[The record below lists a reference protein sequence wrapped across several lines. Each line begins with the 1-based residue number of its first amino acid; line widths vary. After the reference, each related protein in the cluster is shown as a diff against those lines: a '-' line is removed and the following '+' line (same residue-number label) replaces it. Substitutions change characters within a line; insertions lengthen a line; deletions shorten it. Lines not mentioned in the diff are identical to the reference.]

1 MSEIRVENI
10 IGETGTDAVKFTKGI
25 NVTGIATATNVSVGS
40 SVTASTFHGNGAGLT
55 NVTAGKI
62 LQVDQQVRTDTTST
76 GTSTYADVFTVTLTP
91 TSSTSKFLLL
101 ADLKISYSSYT
112 AAVMWKFVRT
122 ISGTSTDVFIGDAS
136 GSRSRCTWGTE
147 EGGHNNSAVYVI
159 DSTNGIFLD
168 DRPDG
173 TSPVN
178 YKIQWKTEQATAY
191 LNRTGGDGNTAAY
204 PRTASSLTVMEVS
217 A

>member
-62 LQVDQQVRTDTTST
+62 LQVDQQVRTDTAST
-76 GTSTYADVFTVTLTP
+76 GSGTYADVFTVTLTP
-91 TSSTSKFLLL
+91 TSSSSKFLLL

-122 ISGTSTDVFIGDAS
+122 VSGTSTDVFIGDAS

-173 TSPVN
+173 TSPIN
-178 YKIQWKTEQATAY
+178 YKIQWKTEQATTY